1 MPSWIFTARLKNPST
16 IASADIL
23 HTTPQRRPPYQIVN
37 PTPMLTLNAWRPK
50 KLVEQGD
57 QRILAAVHEFH
68 LLETDGAELG
78 HSRHNQAQSL
88 LDQ

>member
-1 MPSWIFTARLKNPST
+1 MPSWILTARLKNPSV

-23 HTTPQRRPPYQIVN
+23 HTIHQRRPSYQSVK
-37 PTPMLTLNAWRPK
+37 PTPMLTLSAWRPK

-57 QRILAAVHEFH
+57 QRILAAVHELH

-78 HSRHNQAQSL
+78 HLRRNQAQSL
-88 LDQ
+88 IDQ